1 MRAAA
6 ALALACGLLQ
16 GCGLALLGA
25 GGTVAYT
32 TIEDRRSTGTQLDD
46 EAIGRRASVRID
58 ERFGNQV
65 HVNITVY
72 NRAVL
77 LTGEVPDDAVRAG
90 VERVVLAVPNVRGAT
105 NELQLSG
112 ASSLG
117 ARTNDSYLTSKVK
130 ARFLEAKRFKPVHV
144 KVVTESGVV
153 YLLGVVTDREAEEA
167 ADIAR
172 TTGGVRKVV
181 KIFEYCKS
189 SHEMCQPQSPS
200 PGARTKPSA

>member
-1 MRAAA
+1 MKAAA
-6 ALALACGLLQ
+6 ALALACALLQ

-25 GGTVAYT
+25 GGAIAYT

-46 EAIGRRASVRID
+46 EAIGRRASVRIE
-58 ERFGNQV
+58 ERFGSKV

-77 LTGEVPDDAVRAG
+77 LTGEVPDDAIRTE

-112 ASSLG
+112 VSSVG

-130 ARFLEAKRFKPVHV
+130 ARFLEAQRFRPVHV

-189 SHEMCQPQSPS
+189 SDEMCRSQSPS

>member
-1 MRAAA
+1 MKVAAA
-6 ALALACGLLQ
+6 ALTFACVLLQ
-16 GCGLALLGA
+16 GCGLAVLGA
-25 GGTVAYT
+25 GGAMAYT

-46 EAIGRRASVRID
+46 EAIGRRVSVRIE

-77 LTGEVPDDAVRAG
+77 LTGEVPDEAILTEVARI
-90 VERVVLAVPNVRGAT
+90 VLAVPNVRGAT

-112 ASSLG
+112 ASSVA

-130 ARFLEAKRFKPVHV
+130 TRFLEAKRFNPVHV

-189 SHEMCQPQSPS
+189 SDEVCRPQGSL
-200 PGARTKPSA
+200 ARTKPSA